1 MLVEVWG
8 QGQGPPKANRLRG
21 AEVEGGSS
29 EGGEISIKTLTARPS
44 EAVLQGSMEGFVLSS
59 HFADEETEAL

>member
-21 AEVEGGSS
+21 GAEVEGGSS
-29 EGGEISIKTLTARPS
+29 EGGEIYIKPTARPS
-44 EAVLQGSMEGFVLSS
+44 EAVLC
-59 HFADEETEAL
+59 